1 MPLKLQRS
9 VDKDPLVAFLGAP
22 VPSGSHSVTEA
33 SAGLAILGHDLLTFE
48 ITSKVPARL
57 SSHVVSSTND
67 QGFMGFYNLPLLDKP
82 TEKFLCEVPIH
93 LPSNSIRFETMEVN
107 PENLN
112 IHEEGED
119 PNTPSG
125 SKYGKA
131 KKGSKGGGGSNAPK
145 PSKHSAKMSYMPL
158 TTTTSMHIS

>member
-48 ITSKVPARL
+48 ITSK
-57 SSHVVSSTND
+57 
-67 QGFMGFYNLPLLDKP
+67 GFMGFYNLPLLDKP

-131 KKGSKGGGGSNAPK
+131 KKGSKADRK
-145 PSKHSAKMSYMPL
+145 MLIEAALDFHHKHSDVERPL
-158 TTTTSMHIS
+158 IAME